1 MTLCAVLSIS
11 KLYCFRIV
19 SAAHCFTATRRVCC
33 PTSCPR
39 RWLTVS
45 AVSRCLAST
54 DAENNEVVDSSEVA
68 KKRTVRWLPRNKK
81 ARVKRN
87 RLEVAEP
94 QRNDPPVSVLVDML
108 APCESDSSDRRNAA
122 LNTVR
127 TEIDE
132 KLKELDEMANIQ
144 IRDIHLAMET
154 EDGETEHT
162 EVCI

>member
-1 MTLCAVLSIS
+1 
-11 KLYCFRIV
+11 
-19 SAAHCFTATRRVCC
+19 
-33 PTSCPR
+33 
-39 RWLTVS
+39 
-45 AVSRCLAST
+45 VSRCLAST

-87 RLEVAEP
+87 RLEVTER

-108 APCESDSSDRRNAA
+108 AACESDSRDRRNAA